1 MADQHSWHSKD
12 EHGTALRETT
22 IARTLDWGRARDE
35 KLAHLRR
42 IIDPGLSSPG
52 LVTLD
57 ELQRLLNN
65 RDFCQVLYDLFNE
78 SGDQPLE
85 QSLLFEKLKTWAEVG
100 CSSNFIV

>member
-1 MADQHSWHSKD
+1 MADQHRWHSKD
-12 EHGTALRETT
+12 EHGTALRETP
-22 IARTLDWGRARDE
+22 IVRNLDWGRARDE

-65 RDFCQVLYDLFNE
+65 RDFCQILYDLFNE

-85 QSLLFEKLKTWAEVG
+85 QSLLFEKLKTWTEVG
-100 CSSNFIV
+100 CSSDFSE

>member
-1 MADQHSWHSKD
+1 MADQHSWQSKD

-52 LVTLD
+52 LVTVD

-65 RDFCQVLYDLFNE
+65 RDFCQILYDLFNE
-78 SGDQPLE
+78 SRDQPLE
-85 QSLLFEKLKTWAEVG
+85 QSLLFEKLKNWAQLGISIPV
-100 CSSNFIV
+100 C

>member
-1 MADQHSWHSKD
+1 MADQHSWQSKD
-12 EHGTALRETT
+12 ELGTALRETT

-52 LVTLD
+52 LVTVD

-65 RDFCQVLYDLFNE
+65 RDFCEILYDLFNE

-100 CSSNFIV
+100 CSSNFSE

>member
-1 MADQHSWHSKD
+1 MADQHSWQSKD
-12 EHGTALRETT
+12 ELGTALRETT

-52 LVTLD
+52 LVTVD

-65 RDFCQVLYDLFNE
+65 RDFCQILYDLFNE
-78 SGDQPLE
+78 SGVQPLE

-100 CSSNFIV
+100 CSSNFSE

>member
-1 MADQHSWHSKD
+1 MADQHSWQSKD

-42 IIDPGLSSPG
+42 IIDPCLSSAG
-52 LVTLD
+52 LVTVD

-65 RDFCQVLYDLFNE
+65 RDFCKILYDLFNE

-85 QSLLFEKLKTWAEVG
+85 QSLLFEKLKTWTEVG
-100 CSSNFIV
+100 CSSDFSE

>member
-1 MADQHSWHSKD
+1 MDDQHSWQSKE

-42 IIDPGLSSPG
+42 IIDPGLSSAG
-52 LVTLD
+52 LVTVD

-65 RDFCQVLYDLFNE
+65 RDFCKILYDLFNE

-100 CSSNFIV
+100 CSCNFSE

>member
-42 IIDPGLSSPG
+42 IIDPGLSSAG
-52 LVTLD
+52 LVTVD

>member
-1 MADQHSWHSKD
+1 MADQHSWQSKD

-22 IARTLDWGRARDE
+22 IVRTLDWGRARDE

-52 LVTLD
+52 LVTLE

-65 RDFCQVLYDLFNE
+65 RDFCQILYDLFNE

-85 QSLLFEKLKTWAEVG
+85 QSLLFEKFKTWTEVG
-100 CSSNFIV
+100 CSSDFSE